1 MTVSEKVK
9 KLAARVERL
18 IDYTR
23 QLEQDNAALRAEKE
37 QLSQEL
43 TTLRAECHRMKLDA
57 ADQSRQVTEKLT
69 GVLQRLDELEQL
81 EG

>member
-9 KLAARVERL
+9 LLAARIERL

-23 QLEQDNAALRAEKE
+23 QLEHDNKALMAEKE
-37 QLSQEL
+37 QLGQEL
-43 TTLRAECHRMKLDA
+43 TTLRSECHRLKLDS
-57 ADQSRQVTEKLT
+57 ADRTRQVTEKLT